1 MSEMDVI
8 IGGVVSVLMNKRIV
22 SIYARKF
29 TSLYDPH
36 MCCYFSLFRSVEPRL
51 TNCIDIII
59 MKDVDTINNKIDL
72 VSCKNT

>member
-1 MSEMDVI
+1 MDVI
-8 IGGVVSVLMNKRIV
+8 SGGVVSGLMNKRRV
-22 SIYARKF
+22 SMYARKF

-36 MCCYFSLFRSVEPRL
+36 MCCYFSLFWFVETRL

-59 MKDVDTINNKIDL
+59 MKDVDTIDNKIDL